1 MKIIEKMKKE
11 IEKELTD
18 ICNEIIDQ
26 LEKVLIPN
34 SNDHSSKVFYH
45 KMKAD
50 YHRYVAEIVD
60 DK

>member
-1 MKIIEKMKKE
+1 MKKE